1 MTRVDIW
8 VESAG
13 LGHVTRQLN
22 LWRALEKISGAA
34 LSPRFLIDD
43 HPATAEAIGREG
55 ISFEVRSSDLSAAFA
70 DLANQ
75 WRESPPAAFVLDSV
89 NHDQIPESAGL
100 LTDPRV
106 YSVVV
111 IDDPNDRS
119 VECDLLINALPSIP
133 ASSSA
138 NAAGTRKLSGTE
150 YLILAR
156 DFAEVRSRSE
166 AREINECRQGFAFF
180 GGADLEDFGSLFLD
194 AISTRL
200 PVKEWT
206 LLLGPAYSHAD
217 RVAERV
223 ERDYQQVTVVRQVEN
238 IAEALLEADL
248 AVLAA
253 GNTLA
258 EAAAVGT
265 PAVVFSQNSVQE
277 ENAAFFSRTC
287 GVVDMGRR
295 GSATP
300 EMLCSAI
307 SDLASDTG
315 RRRTISRALMQAVD
329 TRGAARVAAI
339 IAAGLNSK

>member
-1 MTRVDIW
+1 VDIW

-22 LWRALEKISGAA
+22 LWRALERNCGSG

-43 HPATAEAIGREG
+43 HPATAEAVSREG
-55 ISFEVRSSDLSAAFA
+55 LSFDVRSTDLSAAFA
-70 DLANQ
+70 ALANE

-89 NHDQIPESAGL
+89 NHDQVPESAL
-100 LTDPRV
+100 VLNDPRV

-119 VECDLLINALPSIP
+119 VDCDLLINALPSIP
-133 ASSSA
+133 ASSTRNS
-138 NAAGTRKLSGTE
+138 AGTRKLSGTE
-150 YLILAR
+150 YLILAS

-166 AREINECRQGFAFF
+166 ARTFQECNRGFAFF

-194 AISTRL
+194 AISTPF

-206 LLLGPAYSHAD
+206 LLLGPAYSNAD
-217 RVAERV
+217 RVSERV
-223 ERDYQQVTVVRQVEN
+223 ARDYPHVNVVRQVKN
-238 IAEALLEADL
+238 MAQSLLQADL

-265 PAVVFSQNSVQE
+265 PSIVFSQNNVQE

-287 GVVDMGRR
+287 GVVNIGRR
-295 GSATP
+295 GHATP
-300 EMLCSAI
+300 EMLGSAV
-307 SDLASDTG
+307 SDLASDSD
-315 RRRTISRALMQAVD
+315 RRRIISKALMQTVD
-329 TRGAARVAAI
+329 SRGAARVAEI